1 VIPAIHV
8 AAAVLDHDEH
18 VEPVQE
24 DGIDVGEVDREDR
37 VGLRGG
43 TAARSVP
50 IAAGPG
56 RCPRS
61 SRRPDDGRGNVAAES
76 GEFAV
81 ERR

>member
-37 VGLRGG
+37 VGLRGRNCRQVG
-43 TAARSVP
+43 PDRSG
-50 IAAGPG
+50 AGSMPAVFTT
-56 RCPRS
+56 PR
-61 SRRPDDGRGNVAAES
+61 
-76 GEFAV
+76 
-81 ERR
+81 

>member
-24 DGIDVGEVDREDR
+24 DGIDVAKWTARIAWACA
-37 VGLRGG
+37 GG